1 MSEFFIVCS
10 QDHEE
15 YETLADAMAQQR
27 RLAAHVP
34 ERTHTIYRCKRWL
47 AGARHFHKMVELMV
61 DIQREG
67 LTEPNKDR
75 LRLLLGTI
83 IHRTPKFKALIQV
96 DGPPE
101 YRPGGG
107 A

>member
-1 MSEFFIVCS
+1 MTE
-10 QDHEE
+10 
-15 YETLADAMAQQR
+15 QR
-27 RLAAHVP
+27 ALAAHLP
-34 ERTHTIYRCKRWL
+34 DRQHRIFRCKQWL
-47 AGARHFHKMVELMV
+47 AGARHFQKMVELMV
-61 DIQREG
+61 DIQRDG

-83 IHRTPKFKALIQV
+83 THRTPKLKSLIQV